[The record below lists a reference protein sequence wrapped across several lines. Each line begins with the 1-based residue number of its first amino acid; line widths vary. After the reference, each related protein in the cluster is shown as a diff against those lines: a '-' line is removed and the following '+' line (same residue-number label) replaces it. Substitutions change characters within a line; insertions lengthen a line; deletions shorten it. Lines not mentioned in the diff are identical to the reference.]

1 MHPLTT
7 THGLMSLLEQSPPPV
22 VLDVRWRLLGPPARQ
37 DYEQGHIPGAVFVDL
52 DAELAAPPGPGGRHP
67 LPDPADLER
76 VLRRAG
82 VDRDRP
88 VVVYD
93 LEDGSA
99 AARAWWLLRW
109 AGHPEPQVLDGGYA
123 AWQAEGLPEAAEV
136 PEPAEGNFRVR
147 PGHMPVTDADGAAT
161 VAREG
166 RLLDA
171 RAPQRYRGE
180 HEPVDS
186 RPGHV
191 PGAVNA
197 PFSEHVDESGR
208 WRSPADLA
216 EHFAELGVEGNVAV
230 ATYCGSGVT
239 ACSVVLA
246 LERAGVTDPGNPA
259 ALYAGSWS
267 EWSDDPA
274 RPAAMG
280 DQPG

>member
-7 THGLMSLLEQSPPPV
+7 THGLMSLLEQDPPPT
-22 VLDVRWRLLGPPARQ
+22 VLDVRWRLLGPPGRQ
-37 DYEQGHIPGAVFVDL
+37 DYERAHVPGAVFVDL

-67 LPDPADLER
+67 LPDPQDLEG

-82 VDRDRP
+82 VDHDRP

-93 LEDGSA
+93 LGDGSA

-109 AGHPEPQVLDGGYA
+109 AGHPEPLVLDGGYA
-123 AWQAEGLPEAAEV
+123 AWQAEGLPETAEV
-136 PEPAEGNFRVR
+136 PEPAEGDFRVR
-147 PGHMPVTDADGAAT
+147 PGQMPVLDADGAAE

-171 RAPQRYRGE
+171 RAPERYRGE
-180 HEPVDS
+180 QEPVDP
-186 RPGHV
+186 RAGHV

-197 PFSEHVDESGR
+197 PFAEHVDESGR
-208 WRSPADLA
+208 WRAPADLA
-216 EHFAELGVEGNVAV
+216 ERFTELGVDRGAPVA
-230 ATYCGSGVT
+230 AYCGSGVT

-246 LERAGVTDPGNPA
+246 LERAGITDAEQPA

-267 EWSDDPA
+267 DWSADPD
-274 RPAAMG
+274 RPAATG
-280 DQPG
+280 DEPG

>member
-1 MHPLTT
+1 
-7 THGLMSLLEQSPPPV
+7 MSLLEQSPPPV
-22 VLDVRWRLLGPPARQ
+22 VLDVRWRLLGPPGRQ
-37 DYEQGHIPGAVFVDL
+37 DYEQGHVPGAVFVDL
-52 DAELAAPPGPGGRHP
+52 DSELAAPPGPGGRHP
-67 LPDPADLER
+67 LPDPDDVER

-82 VDRDRP
+82 VDEERP

-93 LEDGSA
+93 LDDGSA

-109 AGHPEPQVLDGGYA
+109 SGHPEPRVLDGGYA
-123 AWQAEGLPEAAEV
+123 AWQAEGLPETTEV

-147 PGHMPVTDADGAAT
+147 PGHMPVIDADGAAS
-161 VAREG
+161 VARGG

-180 HEPVDS
+180 QEPVDA
-186 RPGHV
+186 RAGHV

-216 EHFAELGVEGNVAV
+216 EHFAELGVNGDGSPVA
-230 ATYCGSGVT
+230 AYCGSGVT

-246 LERAGVTDPGNPA
+246 LERAGVTDSENPA

-267 EWSDDPA
+267 DWSADPD
-274 RPAAMG
+274 RPAATG